1 MIGAKMTLTHR
12 QIEIATQIDQ
22 DVQKVGQNAKSL
34 EAGEEAV
41 IELMPKYMHEFKHML
56 DTLDSNGL
64 NQVCE
69 EYPGFYIFAQMMER
83 IAAGCRE
90 GVFDDILNKG
100 QPR

>member
-1 MIGAKMTLTHR
+1 MTLTNR

-22 DVQKVGQNAKSL
+22 DVQKAGQKAKTL

-41 IELMPKYMHEFKHML
+41 IELMPKHMLGFKHML
-56 DTLDSNGL
+56 DTLDSDGI

-83 IAAGCRE
+83 IAEGCRD
-90 GVFDDILNKG
+90 GVFDDILN
-100 QPR
+100 QAPPR